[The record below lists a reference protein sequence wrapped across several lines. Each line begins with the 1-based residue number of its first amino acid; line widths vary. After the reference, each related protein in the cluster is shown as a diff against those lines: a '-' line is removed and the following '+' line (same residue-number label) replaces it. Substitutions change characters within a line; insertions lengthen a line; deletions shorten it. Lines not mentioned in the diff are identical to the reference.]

1 MDVKITFQE
10 VSGVSVIGLNGRI
23 VLGQESS
30 ALRDAVKH
38 MVADGKKKIVLDMS
52 NVSYIDSAGL
62 GMLVASYVSAKTQGA
77 SIRLSSLGNK
87 FREIMQITRLFT
99 IFDIYDSTAAA
110 IASFPDNKV
119 SAVAAGT
126 V

>member
-38 MVADGKKKIVLDMS
+38 VVADGKKKIVLDMS

-62 GMLVASYVSAKTQGA
+62 GILVASHVSAKTQGA
-77 SIRLSSLGNK
+77 SMRLSSLGNK
-87 FREIMQITRLFT
+87 FQEIMQITRLFT
-99 IFDIYDSTAAA
+99 IFDIYDSTATA
-110 IASFPDNKV
+110 IDSFSENKI
-119 SAVAAGT
+119 SAVAAGKL
-126 V
+126 